1 MCAGV
6 LHRHTALW
14 LRAMREDRGRI
25 LPVLTTWRLNAL
37 FVAYAASREVSYVG
51 RQDSSTYAFYPKW
64 VQVNRMNRR
73 RAVAALLALSAT
85 AASRPSSGQ
94 QGGKVWRVGYLSP
107 ASVVNSQ
114 YTAAFLKGMRE
125 LGYVEGKNLVIEWR
139 SADGKLER
147 LPSLAA
153 ELVELKVDVIVAV
166 ASPAIGAAQKA
177 TTTIPIVM
185 AITGDP
191 VGSGFVKSLARPGGN
206 ITGLSNMGGDTGP
219 KLVDLLTSVVPKLSL
234 VGVLVTPTS
243 TTYRTISDSVQAA
256 AQNAGV
262 KTLVAEAS
270 SDQEIDNA
278 FSMMAR
284 EKADAVIVGSSS
296 FFTQQRRQI
305 AELALKY
312 GIPSMFAIRSNVE
325 AGGLISYGQNVA
337 DDFHRSATYVDK
349 ILKGAKPADLP
360 VEQPVSF
367 ELVVNLKTAKA
378 LGLTIPQAILLRADE
393 VIQ

>member
-1 MCAGV
+1 MNSRRKLLVALGAG
-6 LHRHTALW
+6 
-14 LRAMREDRGRI
+14 
-25 LPVLTTWRLNAL
+25 
-37 FVAYAASREVSYVG
+37 
-51 RQDSSTYAFYPKW
+51 
-64 VQVNRMNRR
+64 
-73 RAVAALLALSAT
+73 AVAFSAPPG
-85 AASRPSSGQ
+85 SFGQ
-94 QGGKVWRVGYLSP
+94 QRRKIWRVGFLSP
-107 ASVVNSQ
+107 TPIEVNSQ
-114 YTAAFLKGMRE
+114 YTAAFLRGMRE
-125 LGYVEGKNLVIEWR
+125 LGYVEAENLVIEWR

-147 LPSLAA
+147 LPGLAM

-219 KLVDLLTSVVPKLSL
+219 KLLELLLSVVPKVSR

-243 TTYRTISDSVQAA
+243 TTYRTISESVQAA
-256 AQNAGV
+256 AQKAGV
-262 KTLVAEAS
+262 KTLMAEAS
-270 SDQEIDNA
+270 TPQEIEYA
-278 FSMMAR
+278 FSMMVQ
-284 EKADAVIVGSSS
+284 ENADAVIVGSSS

-312 GIPSMFAIRSNVE
+312 RIPSMFAIRSNVE
-325 AGGLISYGQNVA
+325 AGGLISYGQNIA
-337 DDFHRSATYVDK
+337 DDFRRAATYADK
-349 ILKGAKPADLP
+349 TLKGAKPGDLP

-378 LGLTIPQAILLRADE
+378 IDLTIPQTILVRADE
-393 VIQ
+393 VIE